1 LGAVRAP
8 VAVFVAVVALVAV
21 APAQAAP
28 PPNDN
33 FADAQPITAPATISG
48 TTVEATREPG
58 EFNFDQYDAFG
69 PGTVWYTFTAPKT
82 VRYRIAD
89 CGVADYSSIFLFT
102 GSSFSDLKK
111 VRSEFEG
118 PYDPKMDCG
127 PNDEKGDWRLF
138 YATAG
143 TTYHIAVL
151 ETYDYPGQPFTL
163 TLEEKPDPIFDTA
176 IKQKASKPAVKK
188 GGTVTY
194 TVTLTNTGTVTVDQE
209 WVNLT
214 ASKPNREGS
223 AATQVKYLSLKT
235 TKGSCHRQTFFV
247 KHKGAMCA
255 VGRLDP
261 GQSVVITAK
270 VKVSQAITHW
280 AFLDY
285 NPGGEGV
292 GDDVG
297 NNDSAKVQTKLK
309 K

>member
-1 LGAVRAP
+1 MKAP
-8 VAVFVAVVALVAV
+8 VAVFVAVVGLIAAV
-21 APAQAAP
+21 PASAAA

-33 FADAQPITAPATISG
+33 FADAQAITAPASVPG

-58 EFNFDQYDAFG
+58 EPNYDQYQAYG
-69 PGTVWYTFTAPKT
+69 LGSVWYSWTAPKT
-82 VRYRIAD
+82 TRYRIAD
-89 CGVADYSSIFLFT
+89 CGVANPSSILVFT
-102 GSSFSDLKK
+102 GSSFGDLKR
-111 VRSEFEG
+111 VSRDFGG
-118 PYDPKMDCG
+118 PFDSNIDCG
-127 PNDEKGDWRLF
+127 PNDDNGDWYFF
-138 YATAG
+138 YANAG
-143 TTYHIAVL
+143 TTYRIAVL
-151 ETYDYPGQPFTL
+151 DRFEGDTQPFTL
-163 TLEEKPDPIFDTA
+163 TLDERPDPVFDTA
-176 IKQKASKPAVKK
+176 IKQKASKAAVKK

-194 TVTLTNTGTVTVDQE
+194 TVTLTNTGTVAVDQE

-235 TKGSCHRQTFFV
+235 TKGTCHRQTFYV

-255 VGRLDP
+255 VGRLEP

-285 NPGGEGV
+285 NPGTGDAV
-292 GDDVG
+292 GDDNG
-297 NNDSAKVQTKLK
+297 KNDSAKVQTKIK

>member
-1 LGAVRAP
+1 VRRLIAIGALA
-8 VAVFVAVVALVAV
+8 AAFAAA
-21 APAQAAP
+21 APAAAAP

-33 FADAQPITAPATISG
+33 FADAQAITTGSTPG
-48 TTVEATREPG
+48 TTVEATREAG
-58 EFNFDQYDAFG
+58 EFNYDQYGAHG
-69 PGTVWYTFTAPKT
+69 PGTVWYSFTAPKT

-89 CGVADYSSIFLFT
+89 CGVANYSSIFAFT
-102 GSSFSDLKK
+102 GSSFADLKR
-111 VRSEFEG
+111 VRRYFEDEF
-118 PYDPKMDCG
+118 DPTSDCG
-127 PNDEKGDWRLF
+127 PDDKGDWFFF
-138 YATAG
+138 YADAG

-151 ETYDYPGQPFTL
+151 ESFDSPGQPFTL
-163 TLEEKPDPIFDTA
+163 TLEERPNPFFDSG
-176 IKQKASKPAVKK
+176 IKQKASKASVKK

-194 TVTLTNTGTVTVDQE
+194 TTTLTNTGTVTIDQE

-214 ASKPNREGS
+214 ASKPNKLAG

-235 TKGSCHRQTFFV
+235 TKGTCHRQRFFS
-247 KHKGAMCA
+247 KHKGAQCK

-285 NPGGEGV
+285 NPTGQPV
-292 GDDVG
+292 FDD
-297 NNDSAKVQTKLK
+297 NSKNDGAKVLTKLK

>member
-1 LGAVRAP
+1 VKAP
-8 VAVFVAVVALVAV
+8 LAICTAAAALFAA
-21 APAQAAP
+21 APAAAAP

-33 FADAQPITAPATISG
+33 FANAQQIAPGSTSG
-48 TTVEATREPG
+48 TTVDATREPG
-58 EFNFDQYDAFG
+58 EFNYDQYQAYG
-69 PGTVWYTFTAPKT
+69 PGTVWYTFTAPRT
-82 VRYRIAD
+82 TRYRIAD
-89 CGVADYSSIFLFT
+89 CGVADYSSIFVFT
-102 GSSFSDLKK
+102 GSSFGDLKK

-127 PNDEKGDWRLF
+127 PNDEKGDWSLF

-151 ETYDYPGQPFTL
+151 ERFDYPGQPFTL
-163 TLEEKPDPIFDTA
+163 TLDERPEPVFDTG

-194 TVTLTNTGTVTVDQE
+194 TVTLTNTGTVTIDQE

-214 ASKPNREGS
+214 ASKPHREAS
-223 AATQVKYLSLKT
+223 AATQVKYLSITSTRGK
-235 TKGSCHRQTFFV
+235 CHRQIFFV
-247 KHKGAMCA
+247 RHKGAMCA
-255 VGRLDP
+255 VGRLEP
-261 GQSVVITAK
+261 GQFAVIKAK

-285 NPGGEGV
+285 NPGTGDGV
-292 GDDVG
+292 GDDNG
-297 NNDSAKVQTKLK
+297 KNDSAQVVTKLK

>member
-1 LGAVRAP
+1 VRTLFAIS
-8 VAVFVAVVALVAV
+8 AVAV
-21 APAQAAP
+21 ALAAAAPAFAAP
-28 PPNDN
+28 PSNDN
-33 FADAQPITAPATISG
+33 FADAQPITAPASVSG

-58 EFNFDQYDAFG
+58 EFNYDQYDAHG
-69 PGTVWYTFTAPKT
+69 PGSVWYTFTAPKT

-89 CGVADYSSIFLFT
+89 CGTANPSSIFVFT
-102 GSSFSDLKK
+102 GSSLGDLKR
-111 VRSEFEG
+111 VRPEFEG
-118 PYDPKMDCG
+118 PYDVNFDCG
-127 PNDEKGDWRLF
+127 PNDDNGDWAFF
-138 YATAG
+138 YANAG
-143 TTYHIAVL
+143 TTYRIAVL
-151 ETYDYPGQPFTL
+151 DRFLGDTQPFTL
-163 TLEEKPDPIFDTA
+163 TLEERPDPVFDSA
-176 IKQKASKPAVKK
+176 ITQKASKPKVKK

-194 TVTLTNTGTVTVDQE
+194 TVTLRNTGTVVIDQE

-235 TKGSCHRQTFFV
+235 TKGSCHRQTFYV

-285 NPGGEGV
+285 NPGSGDAV

-297 NNDSAKVQTKLK
+297 KNDSAKVQTKLK